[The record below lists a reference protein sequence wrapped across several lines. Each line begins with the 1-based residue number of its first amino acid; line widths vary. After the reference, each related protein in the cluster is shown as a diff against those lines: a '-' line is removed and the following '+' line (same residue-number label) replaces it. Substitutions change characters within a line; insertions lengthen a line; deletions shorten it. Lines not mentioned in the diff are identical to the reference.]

1 MSNWYYS
8 PSTLGTYLNATKH
21 LFLHFPQKHPT
32 DIGTEDIE
40 AYQHHM
46 ATERKVSKSYLNQVV
61 NAVRYYYKVGLGAAY
76 RVKFIERPR
85 KEWKLPSV
93 LSEEEVAALLKAP
106 TNLKHRC
113 ILMLIYSAGLRLG
126 ELLALDLTDIDRDRV

>member
-1 MSNWYYS
+1 M
-8 PSTLGTYLNATKH
+8 PK
-21 LFLHFPQKHPT
+21 
-32 DIGTEDIE
+32 
-40 AYQHHM
+40 
-46 ATERKVSKSYLNQVV
+46 
-61 NAVRYYYKVGLGAAY
+61 
-76 RVKFIERPR
+76 
-85 KEWKLPSV
+85 V